1 MQKNRRGRPRGA
13 CADFQTDRDARAVA
27 LLDAQM
33 RFASLRPGIRPRER
47 YAAKL
52 AVLACNNSSDVTGPT
67 HYQGVPPRELAP
79 TGHRTSPLK
88 NSLRGGYC
96 EIEVKMSGRIL
107 EADADRVRKKLAR
120 WKKRPDARK
129 WLSATC
135 YGLAQAVL
143 DPSHDPDLLRQRH
156 LATE

>member
-13 CADFQTDRDARAVA
+13 CADFQTDRDAPAVV

-33 RFASLRPGIRPRER
+33 RFASLRRGKRPSER

-52 AVLACNNSSDVTGPT
+52 AVLACNPPSHVTGPT
-67 HYQGVPPRELAP
+67 QYQGIPPRELAS

-107 EADADRVRKKLAR
+107 EADADRVRKKLAGWR
-120 WKKRPDARK
+120 KRPDARM
-129 WLSATC
+129 WLSASS
-135 YGLAQAVL
+135 YELAQQLYRSL
-143 DPSHDPDLLRQRH
+143 DPDQLRQRH